1 MALNPAWVVRKK
13 RMVRWAKVHGIQIP
27 RGLRYT
33 PTCGAACRDLIR
45 RIQIKAGLQ
54 HRDGKW
60 REDIRKLVTP
70 KLTLQDKVLMAARG
84 EIGVCEDPP
93 GSNSGRRVR
102 QYQDA
107 SSLSGSTGWP
117 WCAAF
122 AGAWCHAQAGR
133 PLTGYNTAYV
143 PSYVNA
149 AKNREHGLRVI
160 AAKDA
165 IPGDLVC
172 FDWGRDGV
180 ADHIGVLASR
190 VTPSGLFIAIEGNTS
205 FGDNSNGGKVMQRD
219 RNTSQVQVFIRV
231 DG

>member
-1 MALNPAWVVRKK
+1 MALNPAWIVRKK
-13 RMVRWAKVHGIQIP
+13 RMVHWANRNNVVVPK
-27 RGLRYT
+27 GLRYT
-33 PTCGAACRDLIR
+33 PTCGKACRELIR

-54 HRDGKW
+54 YRDGKW

-93 GSNSGRRVR
+93 SSNSGKRVR
-102 QYQDA
+102 EYQNA
-107 SSLSGSTGWP
+107 TNLAGTTGWP

-122 AGAWCHAQAGR
+122 TAWCHARSGR
-133 PLTGYNTAYV
+133 KLSGFSTAYV
-143 PSYVNA
+143 PSYVRS
-149 AKNREHGLRVI
+149 AKDRENGLRVVR
-160 AAKDA
+160 ASDA

-172 FDWGRDGV
+172 FDWGQDGV
-180 ADHIGVLASR
+180 SDHIGVLATK
-190 VTPSGLFIAIEGNTS
+190 VTPNGNFRAIEGNTA
-205 FGDNSNGGKVMQRD
+205 FGDDSNGGKVMERD